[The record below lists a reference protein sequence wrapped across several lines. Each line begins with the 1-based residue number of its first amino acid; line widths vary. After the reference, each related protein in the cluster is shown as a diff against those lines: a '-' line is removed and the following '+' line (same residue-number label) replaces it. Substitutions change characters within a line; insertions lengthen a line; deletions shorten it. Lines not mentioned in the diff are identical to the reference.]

1 MKIET
6 RIVKKGE
13 TFVLKSG
20 GSITPNGDLYFVIVK
35 DGETE
40 LLNRVFDD
48 PIFAGDAVKSVEAFY
63 SHLIQNND
71 LLSGTK

>member
-13 TFVLKSG
+13 TFVLTSG
-20 GSITPNGDLYFVIVK
+20 DSITPIKDLYFVIVK

-40 LLNRVFDD
+40 LLNRVFED

-63 SHLIQNND
+63 SHLIQN
-71 LLSGTK
+71 

>member
-20 GSITPNGDLYFVIVK
+20 NSITPNKDLYFVIVK

-48 PIFAGDAVKSVEAFY
+48 PIFAGDAVKSLESFY
-63 SHLIQNND
+63 SHLIQN
-71 LLSGTK
+71 

>member
-6 RIVKKGE
+6 RIGKKGE

-20 GSITPNGDLYFVIVK
+20 NSITPTKDLYFVIVK

-63 SHLIQNND
+63 SHLTQN
-71 LLSGTK
+71 

>member
-13 TFVLKSG
+13 TFVLKG
-20 GSITPNGDLYFVIVK
+20 GDSITPKQDLYFVIVK

-48 PIFAGDAVKSVEAFY
+48 PIFAGDAVKSAEVFY
-63 SHLIQNND
+63 SHLIQN
-71 LLSGTK
+71 

>member
-13 TFVLKSG
+13 TFVLEG
-20 GSITPNGDLYFVIVK
+20 GDSITPNSDLYFVIVK
-35 DGETE
+35 DGERE

-63 SHLIQNND
+63 SHLIQD
-71 LLSGTK
+71 

>member
-13 TFVLKSG
+13 TIVLKDG
-20 GSITPNGDLYFVIVK
+20 DTLTPNQNLYFVIVK

-48 PIFAGDAVKSVEAFY
+48 PIFAGDAVKSAEAFY
-63 SHLIQNND
+63 SHLIQN
-71 LLSGTK
+71 

>member
-20 GSITPNGDLYFVIVK
+20 DTLTPNKDLYFVIVK

-40 LLNRVFDD
+40 LLNRVFED
-48 PIFAGDAVKSVEAFY
+48 PIFAGDAVKSVESFY
-63 SHLIQNND
+63 SHLIQN
-71 LLSGTK
+71 

>member
-13 TFVLKSG
+13 TFTLKNGDSL
-20 GSITPNGDLYFVIVK
+20 TPNKDLYLVIVK
-35 DGETE
+35 NGETE
-40 LLNRVFDD
+40 LLNRVFEN

-63 SHLIQNND
+63 SHLIQN
-71 LLSGTK
+71 

>member
-20 GSITPNGDLYFVIVK
+20 NSITPNQDLYFVIVK

-40 LLNRVFDD
+40 LLNRVFED
-48 PIFAGDAVKSVEAFY
+48 PIIAGDAVKSVEAFY
-63 SHLIQNND
+63 SHLIQN
-71 LLSGTK
+71 

>member
-6 RIVKKGE
+6 RVVKKGE

-20 GSITPNGDLYFVIVK
+20 DSITPIKDLYFVIVK

-40 LLNRVFDD
+40 LLNRIFED
-48 PIFAGDAVKSVEAFY
+48 PIFAGDAVKSVESFY
-63 SHLIQNND
+63 SHLIKN
-71 LLSGTK
+71 

>member
-20 GSITPNGDLYFVIVK
+20 DSITPNSDLYFVIVK

-40 LLNRVFDD
+40 LLNRVFDN

-63 SHLIQNND
+63 GHLIQN
-71 LLSGTK
+71 

>member
-1 MKIET
+1 MMKIET

-13 TFVLKSG
+13 TFVLKG
-20 GSITPNGDLYFVIVK
+20 GDTFTPNKDLYCVIVK

-48 PIFAGDAVKSVEAFY
+48 PIFAGDAVKSLDSFY
-63 SHLIQNND
+63 SHLI
-71 LLSGTK
+71 

>member
-13 TFVLKSG
+13 TFVLNG
-20 GSITPNGDLYFVIVK
+20 GDRFTPNSDLYFVIVK

-48 PIFAGDAVKSVEAFY
+48 PIFAGDAVKSLESFY
-63 SHLIQNND
+63 SHLIQD
-71 LLSGTK
+71 

>member
-20 GSITPNGDLYFVIVK
+20 GSITPNGDLYFVIVT
-35 DGETE
+35 DGEPE
-40 LLNRVFDD
+40 LLIRVFDD

-63 SHLIQNND
+63 SHLIQN
-71 LLSGTK
+71 

>member
-13 TFVLKSG
+13 TIVLKSG
-20 GSITPNGDLYFVIVK
+20 DTLTANSDLYFVIVK

-63 SHLIQNND
+63 SHLTQN
-71 LLSGTK
+71 

>member
-6 RIVKKGE
+6 KIVKKGE

-20 GSITPNGDLYFVIVK
+20 DTFTPNKDLYCVIVK

-40 LLNRVFDD
+40 LLNRVFKD

-63 SHLIQNND
+63 TYLIQN
-71 LLSGTK
+71 

>member
-20 GSITPNGDLYFVIVK
+20 DSITLNKDLYFVIVK

-40 LLNRVFDD
+40 LLNRVFED

-63 SHLIQNND
+63 SHLIQN
-71 LLSGTK
+71 

>member
-20 GSITPNGDLYFVIVK
+20 NNITPNQDLYFVIVT

-63 SHLIQNND
+63 SHLIQN
-71 LLSGTK
+71 

>member
-1 MKIET
+1 MMKIET

-20 GSITPNGDLYFVIVK
+20 DSITPNSDLYFVIVK

-40 LLNRVFDD
+40 LLNRVFDN

-63 SHLIQNND
+63 SHLTQN
-71 LLSGTK
+71 

>member
-6 RIVKKGE
+6 KIVKKGE
-13 TFVLKSG
+13 TFFALN
-20 GSITPNGDLYFVIVK
+20 NGQELTAPTDLYFVIVK

-40 LLNRVFDD
+40 LLNRVFED

-63 SHLIQNND
+63 SHLIQ
-71 LLSGTK
+71 K

>member
-20 GSITPNGDLYFVIVK
+20 DTLTPNSDLYFVIVK

-40 LLNRVFDD
+40 LLNRVFKD
-48 PIFAGDAVKSVEAFY
+48 PIFAGDAVKSVELFY
-63 SHLIQNND
+63 SHLIQN
-71 LLSGTK
+71 

>member
-13 TFVLKSG
+13 AFVLKSG
-20 GSITPNGDLYFVIVK
+20 DTFTPNKDLYCVIVK

-48 PIFAGDAVKSVEAFY
+48 PVFAGDAVKSVEAFY
-63 SHLIQNND
+63 TYLIQN
-71 LLSGTK
+71 

>member
-1 MKIET
+1 MMKIET

-20 GSITPNGDLYFVIVK
+20 DTLTPNSDLYFVIVK

-40 LLNRVFDD
+40 LLNRVFQD

-63 SHLIQNND
+63 SHLIQN
-71 LLSGTK
+71 

>member
-1 MKIET
+1 MMKIET

-13 TFVLKSG
+13 TFVLYGRDRLIPDS
-20 GSITPNGDLYFVIVK
+20 DLYFVIVK

-48 PIFAGDAVKSVEAFY
+48 PIFAGDAVKSLEAFY
-63 SHLIQNND
+63 SHLIQN
-71 LLSGTK
+71 

>member
-20 GSITPNGDLYFVIVK
+20 DSITPNSDLYFVIVK

-40 LLNRVFDD
+40 LLNRVFDN

-63 SHLIQNND
+63 SHLTQN
-71 LLSGTK
+71 

>member
-13 TFVLKSG
+13 TFALKSG
-20 GSITPNGDLYFVIVK
+20 DKLTPNKDLYFVIVK

-40 LLNRVFDD
+40 LLNRVFND

-63 SHLIQNND
+63 SHLTQN
-71 LLSGTK
+71 

>member
-20 GSITPNGDLYFVIVK
+20 NSITPTKDLYFVIVK

-40 LLNRVFDD
+40 LLNRVFED
-48 PIFAGDAVKSVEAFY
+48 PIFAGDAVKSVELFY
-63 SHLIQNND
+63 SHLIQN
-71 LLSGTK
+71 

>member
-6 RIVKKGE
+6 RIIKKGE

-20 GSITPNGDLYFVIVK
+20 DTLTPNKDLYLVMVR

-40 LLNRVFDD
+40 LLNRVFEDS
-48 PIFAGDAVKSVEAFY
+48 IVAGDAVKSLEAFY
-63 SHLIQNND
+63 SNLVQ
-71 LLSGTK
+71 S

>member
-6 RIVKKGE
+6 RIVKKGD
-13 TFVLKSG
+13 TFVLKNG
-20 GSITPNGDLYFVIVK
+20 DSITPNKDLYFVIVK

-40 LLNRVFDD
+40 LLNRVFEN

-63 SHLIQNND
+63 SHLI
-71 LLSGTK
+71 